1 MSLFGKLAF
10 WKKKDDD
17 ARLGIGTKGDF
28 AALNLNDPQLGN
40 DLGLNN
46 DTNLSNNNL
55 GLDLDNQQ
63 QQSFTR
69 FGSQNYSPKNPGTG
83 AAVVRQVEQ
92 SPFQQQGATTHQL
105 LYNKDVELLYAKID
119 AIRANVESIN
129 QRLANIERILQ
140 SQQQTQ
146 PQLDRRRVY

>member
-92 SPFQQQGATTHQL
+92 SPFQQQTSQHQM

-140 SQQQTQ
+140 GQQTQ
-146 PQLDRRRVY
+146 SQMDRRRVY

>member
-17 ARLGIGTKGDF
+17 ARLGIDTKGDF

-46 DTNLSNNNL
+46 DPNLSNNTNL

-63 QQSFTR
+63 QSFKQ

-92 SPFQQQGATTHQL
+92 SPFQQQQVSQHQM

-119 AIRANVESIN
+119 AIRANIESIN
-129 QRLANIERILQ
+129 QRLSNIERILQ
-140 SQQQTQ
+140 GQQTQ
-146 PQLDRRRVY
+146 SQIDRRRVY